1 MVGGTIADIWRPH
14 EWVFHFYT
22 CFRLS
27 HGSRRSLPMSIYSFA
42 AVGGIGLGPVAAG
55 WVEMNLRLQ
64 WRWIQWIHMMFVI
77 LFYNL
82 YAFTD
87 FL

>member
-1 MVGGTIADIWRPH
+1 
-14 EWVFHFYT
+14 
-22 CFRLS
+22 
-27 HGSRRSLPMSIYSFA
+27 MSIYSFA